1 MSGTFDVIDYHRPLA
16 PIHSVARAAATAA
29 CVLTAARECPCCR
42 PWLEFGIVDQALRNL
57 CWCAGWLQRIDVNA
71 ERWLWTRRIMR
82 PVRCRDRC
90 GCCRRADDCRS
101 ALCGKAPSAF
111 VGFADGV
118 TIQRAGLLANEP
130 IIPQRG
136 TPHSLT
142 FWIVVVG
149 HRRYHNSTQ
158 NGDVLRDFGS
168 DPPRRRSLPA
178 NFVGASPRRRTEE
191 YPAPRVRCGRRPA
204 LSGPPR
210 LRSPVGR
217 ILYLGIPHRG
227 GD

>member
-1 MSGTFDVIDYHRPLA
+1 MSGTFDVINYHRPLA
-16 PIHSVARAAATAA
+16 PIHSVAGAAATAA

-42 PWLEFGIVDQALRNL
+42 PWLKFGIVDQALRNL

-82 PVRCRDRC
+82 PVLCRDRC
-90 GCCRRADDCRS
+90 GCCRRADDRHS

-118 TIQRAGLLANEP
+118 TMQRAGLLANEP

-142 FWIVVVG
+142 FWIVVVIIPLKMETCFEILG
-149 HRRYHNSTQ
+149 AT
-158 NGDVLRDFGS
+158 
-168 DPPRRRSLPA
+168 P
-178 NFVGASPRRRTEE
+178 ASPLVAGELCRCVATRRTEE
-191 YPAPRVRCGRRPA
+191 YPAPRVRCG
-204 LSGPPR
+204 
-210 LRSPVGR
+210 
-217 ILYLGIPHRG
+217 
-227 GD
+227 